1 MVPLNHLRRRPRHFA
16 NNCFADNHKP
26 SLSSESAPSQAK
38 IKPSIPGKTSSYD
51 LAFDDNGGKYAF
63 TGARKTDDDQ
73 YVLYFDA
80 DRKAFILDKVDST
93 FDMNVTRV
101 PGNSDADDLRKR
113 HPHIK
118 TKAKQPDKSSAG
130 KAAAS
135 EKPKPKGLVASKKQ
149 PEPRKPEKKASPP
162 AKQESL
168 AMPAPSKSEE
178 PKPKKKKKQEEEEEE
193 EEDEDDDGGLLIEYP
208 GGNNASAKNT
218 DFSPA
223 FPTQRRFDDYMDQ
236 QESGADD
243 ADAESDE
250 DPDLYKLPS
259 PVSKPVEQQQDHA
272 MPDVQ
277 VEEDDDD
284 LAAALEADLQKE
296 MEIAFE
302 DLANSQEDSKAGD
315 ESEIS
320 EED

>member
-1 MVPLNHLRRRPRHFA
+1 M
-16 NNCFADNHKP
+16 
-26 SLSSESAPSQAK
+26 
-38 IKPSIPGKTSSYD
+38 
-51 LAFDDNGGKYAF
+51 
-63 TGARKTDDDQ
+63 
-73 YVLYFDA
+73 
-80 DRKAFILDKVDST
+80 DKVDST

-135 EKPKPKGLVASKKQ
+135 EKPKAKGLVAPKKQ
-149 PEPRKPEKKASPP
+149 TEPSKTEKKAAPL

-178 PKPKKKKKQEEEEEE
+178 SKPKKKKKQEEEEE

-259 PVSKPVEQQQDHA
+259 PVSKPAEQQQDHA
-272 MPDVQ
+272 MRDVQ
-277 VEEDDDD
+277 VEEDGDDDD

-302 DLANSQEDSKAGD
+302 DLANSQEDSKGGD

>member
-1 MVPLNHLRRRPRHFA
+1 M
-16 NNCFADNHKP
+16 
-26 SLSSESAPSQAK
+26 
-38 IKPSIPGKTSSYD
+38 
-51 LAFDDNGGKYAF
+51 AFDDDGGKYAF

-93 FDMNVTRV
+93 FDMNVTRI
-101 PGNSDADDLRKR
+101 PGNSDADDLRR
-113 HPHIK
+113 RYPHIK
-118 TKAKQPDKSSAG
+118 NKAKQSDKASAG
-130 KAAAS
+130 KPAVP
-135 EKPKPKGLVASKKQ
+135 EKPRTKGLVAPKKQ
-149 PEPRKPEKKASPP
+149 TEPRKTEKKAAPA
-162 AKQESL
+162 AKQEPL
-168 AMPAPSKSEE
+168 AMPAPTKSEE
-178 PKPKKKKKQEEEEEE
+178 SKPKKKKIQEEEEE

-208 GGNNASAKNT
+208 GGNNTSAKNT

-259 PVSKPVEQQQDHA
+259 PVSKPAEQQDHA
-272 MPDVQ
+272 MPDAQ
-277 VEEDDDD
+277 DEEEGDDDA

-302 DLANSQEDSKAGD
+302 DLANSQEDSKGGD